1 MTEPAALLPAIEL
14 QTRAHPDASV
24 IWLHGLGADGSD
36 FVPLVDAL
44 PLPAG
49 VGVRFVFPH
58 APVRP
63 VTINAGLRMRA
74 WYDIVAADFTARVDL
89 AGLRESQRQLDA
101 LVARECQRGIVP
113 ERIVVA
119 GFSQGGAVALHAGLR
134 YPDRLAAVIALSTY
148 LADPDSLPA
157 QASPANR
164 RVPLFM
170 AHGREDPLVRV
181 EWGEASRRLL
191 EARGYPVEWHTYP
204 MPHAVVPEE
213 IAAIGAFLGRVLRR
227 PGAAPPG

>member
-1 MTEPAALLPAIEL
+1 M
-14 QTRAHPDASV
+14 

-49 VGVRFVFPH
+49 LGVRFVFPH

-148 LADPDSLPA
+148 LADPDSLA
-157 QASPANR
+157 AEASAANR

-170 AHGREDPLVRV
+170 AHGSEDPLVRV

-213 IAAIGAFLGRVLRR
+213 IAAIGAFLGRVLGR